1 MSAPSVPI
9 AIIGMSCRFA
19 GGATDPEKLW
29 QLCAEGKTGW
39 SEVPEDRYRIDGHYH
54 PRPDNLNTTNVK
66 GACFLDEDVGNFDA
80 TFFNLPAETAAVSS
94 GFLQTYASQLTR
106 NSVWIRNSDSCSKV
120 PTKLLRTQDLP

>member
-29 QLCAEGKTGW
+29 QLCAEGRTGW
-39 SEVPEDRYRIDGHYH
+39 SEVPEDRYNINGHYH

-80 TFFNLPAETAAVSS
+80 TFFNLPAETAAVSILLERHQNHELIR
-94 GFLQTYASQLTR
+94 G
-106 NSVWIRNSDSCSKV
+106 SV
-120 PTKLLRTQDLP
+120 

>member
-1 MSAPSVPI
+1 VLYNLQQLFQLDYPIDILSSKMTAPSVPI

-29 QLCAEGKTGW
+29 DLVAEARTGW
-39 SEVPEDRYRIDGHYH
+39 SEIPEDRFNIDGHYH

-80 TFFNLPAETAAVSS
+80 TFFNLPAETAAVRIDSNANE
-94 GFLQTYASQLTR
+94 GFST
-106 NSVWIRNSDSCSKV
+106 DE
-120 PTKLLRTQDLP
+120 